1 MDLSQ
6 QPNFSDGQARESRSF
21 HSLSGQ
27 PRKISIGILADSF
40 CQNSGP
46 KDVNAKDSL
55 VRVHENVTPSKA
67 NSAQDGKWTDRVL
80 YAANQGK
87 QTEVLVQETSPWL
100 SPKSFNQKLPTPEQV
115 RGAEI
120 TCILPATGPVTE
132 THHVLHLP
140 RPPPAN
146 FSAHYFDNH
155 MSGLESS
162 NGSQRKFDGDMPGM
176 RDITGEGF
184 EKLSFTTIQKVAT
197 EKDVGGYEATKE
209 ETRGSET
216 LRMKLWEIL
225 GTISSPN
232 EQHPNDCDLGMEA
245 KNMKLVQKSD
255 AECKPVVKPTQ
266 NSDTIESD
274 SEGHGRPVRRPRKRS
289 LIRNGAS
296 NKLKAAKSN
305 DAQLTR
311 YMKDN
316 QEKYACFEEV
326 LSRRQHYSATG
337 GTLAVMRKKSEK
349 WSTGIKSRMMR
360 FNEHE
365 NPGHDEKVNNRGER
379 RPALQNSMMHGD
391 EVGDKNETFKRIK
404 KDSTEPKKVSLE
416 ISSQKVHVEGVSEH
430 PRNDVDGPKLQKD
443 VDLQQ
448 DVGYAL
454 LKSTSEQKFDIPC
467 PAFGEKTPREIFPD
481 LPPSEMRIHATR
493 STPGSPPET
502 KLGEAD
508 DDSPPKLVSN
518 TEGIRRFKSFLASK
532 LTCDKSNSKSNSSD
546 GPGGLEDFSYMKPR
560 PIVEDPGSRLSSS
573 SSEGSDSET
582 LKEDSLPSAQSKSL
596 GESELFP
603 EVGTVKKP
611 DFVLHLNKKHQY
623 QETIEVSGFSPTSF
637 SRKGIE
643 DYGNVQQ
650 HLELHQGDGL
660 ASAVTLFALALER
673 VKIRMKSVIR
683 KRSAEILTSV
693 AEGIHMQL
701 QTAES
706 QIQADMGKLTSLT
719 KSKRKHLEM
728 RFQELQGQLN
738 VIYAKFKEEVHQHL
752 QDCRDTVECLDAN
765 HMELRG
771 IVEKQSAS
779 HRKLLLQAEEEIETH
794 LTDAGRRIMKVHTL
808 AREQMLQLKNAVVD
822 CLNEGNLG

>member
-391 EVGDKNETFKRIK
+391 EVGDENETFKRIK

-481 LPPSEMRIHATR
+481 LPPK
-493 STPGSPPET
+493 T

-582 LKEDSLPSAQSKSL
+582 LKEDSLPSAQSK
-596 GESELFP
+596 
-603 EVGTVKKP
+603 
-611 DFVLHLNKKHQY
+611 N
-623 QETIEVSGFSPTSF
+623 
-637 SRKGIE
+637 
-643 DYGNVQQ
+643 YGNVQQ